1 MLWHSNQFNSLAT
14 EPHDGSLDNIG
25 VDAKRRMAQ
34 RKENTLAFFLTKT
47 EFYFPRTKEIR
58 NQTNINVV
66 LFLSR
71 SLSLF
76 FSFTSAQT
84 ANHFLPFPCLDHLPP
99 SHSSVTLSINLF
111 FGLSLFLL
119 PVSSIS
125 NILFLIYQLSH
136 LCTSNPSQPCLSKI
150 GSKLLDLSFNAHKYK
165 N

>member
-119 PVSSIS
+119 PVSSIFS
-125 NILFLIYQLSH
+125 NVSIAPPF
-136 LCTSNPSQPCLSKI
+136 TMPKPSQPYLWLCHCFQTYMAGLTTVI
-150 GSKLLDLSFNAHKYK
+150 
-165 N
+165 